1 MNSLCGIRVIIF
13 DFDGVLVES
22 NDEKTEAF
30 KELFSL
36 YPEHE
41 RAMLDYHIR
50 WFSTSRMDKFRYYVY
65 EMMARPGDENCVA
78 DMAEKFSSLVVKR
91 VISCPEVP
99 GASEL
104 LKEFSYRI
112 PLYISSAT
120 PQDELQNIVR
130 RRGFD
135 SYFKAV
141 YGCPPIPK
149 KEAIESV
156 LLRESA
162 LPQEVMFIG
171 DSISD
176 YHFANET
183 GIRFMGRDS
192 GLSFPIVDI
201 RLYRDLFEIA
211 DVIREKIGVNHS
223 ET

>member
-1 MNSLCGIRVIIF
+1 MNSLYEIRAIIF

-50 WFSTSRMDKFRYYVY
+50 WFSTSRMDKFRYFVY
-65 EMMARPGDENCVA
+65 EMMARPGDENSVA

-104 LKEFSYRI
+104 LAEFSQRV

-120 PQDELQNIVR
+120 PQDELRNIVR
-130 RRGFD
+130 CRGFG
-135 SYFKAV
+135 SYFRAV
-141 YGCPPIPK
+141 YGYPPIPK
-149 KEAIESV
+149 TEAIESV
-156 LLRESA
+156 LSKENA
-162 LPQEVMFIG
+162 LPQEVLFIG
-171 DSISD
+171 DSVSD
-176 YHFANET
+176 YHFAKET

-192 GLSFPIVDI
+192 GLSFQSVEIEMYNDLYDI
-201 RLYRDLFEIA
+201 AGALRQQTR
-211 DVIREKIGVNHS
+211 G
-223 ET
+223 